1 MNTPSNFRS
10 IVPASDHK
18 VAEAIAPA
26 LPSTVLIECIELAAK
41 KFIASLNE
49 QALKTFN
56 GRLERG
62 LELARQGAVIK
73 SADAAHPRRYQVRSS
88 DAQKAYWVDLDAR
101 SCECPDSQKGF
112 TCKHRV
118 AAYYVEQA
126 SKMEAEKKPAQLPS
140 QEQQTKPAAVTPAP
154 VSPTRS
160 AISPVAPKPQPAAP
174 VGPAPLPVKKT
185 EEQIL
190 KELGYEPEAPKV
202 KDPGYQL
209 GSLYRRYL
217 HGSDLAGQVFP
228 VTIQGISKE
237 KVMPHPSQPV
247 VEKWC
252 LTVSGLPASLA
263 NKILFG
269 ARGEEDLVAI
279 FGQVSVESLKGK
291 QIMIYPKAMNVA
303 GAQKVSIRFRSVR

>member
-1 MNTPSNFRS
+1 MNTPSNFRNNL
-10 IVPASDHK
+10 PASDHK

-26 LPSTVLIECIELAAK
+26 LPSTALVECIELAAK

-49 QALKTFN
+49 QARKTFN

-62 LELARQGAVIK
+62 LELARQGAVIN
-73 SADAAHPRRYQVRSS
+73 SADATHPRRYQVRSS
-88 DAQKAYWVDLDAR
+88 DAQKAYFVDLDSR
-101 SCECPDSQKGF
+101 TCECPDSQKGF

-126 SKMEAEKKPAQLPS
+126 SKMEAEKKAAQPPAQV
-140 QEQQTKPAAVTPAP
+140 QQPTKPAAIPPAP
-154 VSPTRS
+154 VPSVR
-160 AISPVAPKPQPAAP
+160 PVVPHAAPAAP
-174 VGPAPLPVKKT
+174 LPAKKT

-190 KELGYEPEAPKV
+190 KELGYEPEKPKA

-209 GSLYRRYL
+209 GTLYRRYL

-228 VTIQGISKE
+228 ATIQGISKE

-252 LTVSGLPASLA
+252 LTVSGLPANLA

-303 GAQKVSIRFRSVR
+303 GAQKVSIRFRSVK